1 MSSRTFASAQSTR
14 DVPSP
19 CVDVCRMNEA
29 TGYCEGCW
37 RTIDEIARWS
47 VMTPAEKRKVVD
59 GLDDRR
65 LPGE

>member
-1 MSSRTFASAQSTR
+1 MSSRTFAPAPSTR

-37 RTIDEIARWS
+37 RTIDEIAGWP
-47 VMTPAEKRKVVD
+47 VMTPEEKRKVVN
-59 GLDDRR
+59 GLDNRR
-65 LPGE
+65 LARE